1 MIADNS
7 RFISQNH
14 KIDIARIKCAKFSAL
29 SESLVTFLILMN
41 MPCNQADISQR
52 VNIIPVI
59 NSSFLI
65 ITICMAYIERV
76 GIFFFIY
83 FIFKRFLYHC
93 LQKERKKYTKKMR
106 NRRLNKKKTTIP
118 TRKKSIVGF
127 CNTKYKWTPIAA
139 CRPLTTSVEI
149 ITHTHK
155 HTHLQCLSKDYYW
168 DFC

>member
-14 KIDIARIKCAKFSAL
+14 KIDIARIECAKFSAL
-29 SESLVTFLILMN
+29 SESLVTFQILMN
-41 MPCNQADISQR
+41 MTCSQADFPQR

-76 GIFFFIY
+76 GILFFIY

-93 LQKERKKYTKKMR
+93 LQKERKNTLKK
-106 NRRLNKKKTTIP
+106 
-118 TRKKSIVGF
+118 
-127 CNTKYKWTPIAA
+127 
-139 CRPLTTSVEI
+139 
-149 ITHTHK
+149 
-155 HTHLQCLSKDYYW
+155 
-168 DFC
+168 